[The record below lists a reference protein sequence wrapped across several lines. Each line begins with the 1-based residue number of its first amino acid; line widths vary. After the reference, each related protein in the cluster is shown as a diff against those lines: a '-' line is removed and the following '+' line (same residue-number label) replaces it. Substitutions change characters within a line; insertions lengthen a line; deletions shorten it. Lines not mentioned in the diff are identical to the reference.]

1 MNITRQKITLIILL
15 FFLNLQCAK
24 IDPVT
29 GEKII
34 INPDPK
40 KKAEEFVKK
49 EGGLFG
55 DISKGKNNTTY
66 DFATSNILWR
76 ATLKTLDFL
85 PIANID
91 YSGGVIVYDWYSEN
105 ENSNEQVKVTVRFL
119 NNELRTDSLQIIT
132 HKKIC
137 NINERCKII
146 KTNDKFDIEI
156 KNSILS
162 SARNMRIEEQ
172 KDKKN

>member
-1 MNITRQKITLIILL
+1 MGIITQRFTLIIFLFLL
-15 FFLNLQCAK
+15 NIQCSK
-24 IDPVT
+24 TDPVT

-55 DISKGKNNTTY
+55 DITKNKNITTY

-85 PIANID
+85 PVSNID

-105 ENSNEQVKVTVRFL
+105 ENSNEQIKVTVRFL

-132 HKKIC
+132 HKKTC
-137 NINERCKII
+137 GVNERCKISKI
-146 KTNDKFDIEI
+146 NDSFSNEI
-156 KNSILS
+156 KNSILG
-162 SARNMRIEEQ
+162 SARTMRIEEQ
-172 KDKKN
+172 KEKK